1 MLDGPAP
8 LSPGKLLQRSFVS
21 PPIRREHAVPF
32 HFFAAARPSRR
43 CDILCAHSQ
52 MPMFC
57 SRCGTAEDS
66 FGRCPRCGASAHAG
80 TSAPVVADA
89 LVTGADALV
98 TSDEDLTRDSSASGA
113 LPFNSATLRPGQRFG
128 ARYTIIRSLG
138 SGGMGD
144 VYQAWDESLGM
155 AVALKTIKADPAAPP
170 GTAHDLEERFK
181 RELRLA
187 RQVSHPNVVRIHDL
201 GELGAVKYLTM
212 AYVQGENLA
221 TVLGTEGKLPVPR
234 ALAIGRQIAA
244 GLAAAHEAGVVHR
257 DLKPANVLID
267 QDQRALLTDFGIARG
282 VDGGTV
288 HTRAGAVVGT
298 LAYMAPEQARGDVA
312 DQRSDVYGFGLILYQ
327 LLAGGRPRVGGQS
340 DLADLM
346 ARVTQGPIPLRQ
358 AAPGTPDPLVQ
369 LVDRCLKRDPDQR
382 FQDAR
387 DLLAALNQLRPDGT
401 LAPPEARRSRWKL
414 AAAVVAVVGAIIAGT
429 WWLAV
434 RNRVPPPIMARAPL
448 SVLIADFEN
457 KAGDSVF
464 DGSLEQALGIAVE
477 GASFIT
483 SFSRKT
489 AADRARELRP
499 GSRLDVA
506 AAQLVAVS
514 EGIAVILGGSI
525 RRDGAGYLLEVRAL
539 DPAGGHAI
547 ATVSE
552 AARTRAPC
560 SPPSADW
567 RSRSG
572 RRLGIRRRP
581 PPCRPKPTR
590 RARSKPCTSTASRR
604 A

>member
-1 MLDGPAP
+1 
-8 LSPGKLLQRSFVS
+8 
-21 PPIRREHAVPF
+21 
-32 HFFAAARPSRR
+32 
-43 CDILCAHSQ
+43 

-66 FGRCPRCGASAHAG
+66 FGRCPRCDASAHAG

-113 LPFNSATLRPGQRFG
+113 LPFNSAALRPGQRFG

-201 GELGAVKYLTM
+201 GELGAVKSLTM

-234 ALAIGRQIAA
+234 ALAIGHQIAA

-282 VDGGTV
+282 VEAGPCT
-288 HTRAGAVVGT
+288 HAAGAVVGT

-312 DQRSDVYGFGLILYQ
+312 DQRSDVYGFGLILYSSSPV
-327 LLAGGRPRVGGQS
+327 GGREWVARATSRISWRVSPKDRFRCGGR
-340 DLADLM
+340 AGN
-346 ARVTQGPIPLRQ
+346 ARSAGP
-358 AAPGTPDPLVQ
+358 
-369 LVDRCLKRDPDQR
+369 
-382 FQDAR
+382 
-387 DLLAALNQLRPDGT
+387 
-401 LAPPEARRSRWKL
+401 ARRSLPGTGSRPAIPGRTGPARRPEPAPRRTGRSRHREH
-414 AAAVVAVVGAIIAGT
+414 AAA
-429 WWLAV
+429 
-434 RNRVPPPIMARAPL
+434 
-448 SVLIADFEN
+448 
-457 KAGDSVF
+457 
-464 DGSLEQALGIAVE
+464 DGSWQRLSWQSWARSSLARGGWRFA
-477 GASFIT
+477 
-483 SFSRKT
+483 T
-489 AADRARELRP
+489 ACHR
-499 GSRLDVA
+499 
-506 AAQLVAVS
+506 
-514 EGIAVILGGSI
+514 
-525 RRDGAGYLLEVRAL
+525 
-539 DPAGGHAI
+539 
-547 ATVSE
+547 
-552 AARTRAPC
+552 
-560 SPPSADW
+560 
-567 RSRSG
+567 RSRRV
-572 RRLGIRRRP
+572 RR
-581 PPCRPKPTR
+581 CR
-590 RARSKPCTSTASRR
+590 S
-604 A
+604 